1 MADEGSVENGSKNE
15 DFESKDSSGS
25 KSYSEDAVIYR
36 YTNNF
41 STHKQHIL
49 TYAKL
54 AISQLKRQK
63 HKQSN

>member
-1 MADEGSVENGSKNE
+1 MADEGSVDKGSKNE
-15 DFESKDSSGS
+15 DDESGDRSGS

-49 TYAKL
+49 AYAKL

-63 HKQSN
+63 QKVSN